1 MCGQKKAD
9 VCDASAAYK
18 PHTCTIQC
26 LLSLYHARR
35 LPCFLQHRYCKT
47 KYGYGAFVDV
57 TKPTSGMEDKQESY
71 FLAETLKCV
80 LFVFSVLVPVLWVK
94 STNSFVCDRP

>member
-1 MCGQKKAD
+1 M
-9 VCDASAAYK
+9 
-18 PHTCTIQC
+18 
-26 LLSLYHARR
+26 LSLYHAHY

-71 FLAETLKCV
+71 FLAETLKWV
-80 LFVFSVLVPVLWVK
+80 LLVF
-94 STNSFVCDRP
+94 